1 MVELDGRS
9 GATGPRTRTL
19 TKVVRQ
25 PGMWFDDLVIN
36 GIGQP
41 AAGADDPLAAPDYAT
56 FAPLLRESGCR
67 RCVLAATRT
76 NIVVDR
82 GDPTARIMAIGEGPG
97 EQEDLAGR
105 AFVGRAGRV
114 LDELLRAVGL
124 DPERHLLIANVVK
137 CRPPGNRVPHADE
150 VAACIPYLRRQI
162 ELVAPHTVL
171 LLGATSYRHFVPTQK
186 SFAMEREVGRRFS
199 LEAWPGIAFYALYHP
214 AYLLRS
220 PGKKPLALGHLEKV
234 REEIEAQGQW
244 PAQRPHGRERPTMAS
259 P

>member
-1 MVELDGRS
+1 MR
-9 GATGPRTRTL
+9 
-19 TKVVRQ
+19 
-25 PGMWFDDLVIN
+25 GMWFDGAMKATIN
-36 GIGQP
+36 KSSL
-41 AAGADDPLAAPDYAT
+41 AADDPLSAPDYAT

-171 LLGATSYRHFVPTQK
+171 LLGAISYRHFVPTQK
-186 SFAMEREVGRRFS
+186 SFAMEREVGRRFP

-220 PGKKPLALGHLEKV
+220 PGKKPVALGHLELV
-234 REEIEAQGQW
+234 RGEIQAQGRW
-244 PAQRPHGRERPTMAS
+244 PVV
-259 P
+259 